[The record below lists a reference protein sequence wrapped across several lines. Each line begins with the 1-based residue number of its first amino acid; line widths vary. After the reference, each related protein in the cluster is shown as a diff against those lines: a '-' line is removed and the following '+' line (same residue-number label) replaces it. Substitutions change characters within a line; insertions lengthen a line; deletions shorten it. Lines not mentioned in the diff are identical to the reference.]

1 VRWQIQIQRKS
12 IFLLKPNTYM
22 NLSGKAVYRWKENI
36 PLENLLV
43 ITDDLIYLLALYAKA
58 QREVTVV
65 ITA

>member
-1 VRWQIQIQRKS
+1 
-12 IFLLKPNTYM
+12 M
-22 NLSGKAVYRWKENI
+22 NLSGKAVTAWEENI